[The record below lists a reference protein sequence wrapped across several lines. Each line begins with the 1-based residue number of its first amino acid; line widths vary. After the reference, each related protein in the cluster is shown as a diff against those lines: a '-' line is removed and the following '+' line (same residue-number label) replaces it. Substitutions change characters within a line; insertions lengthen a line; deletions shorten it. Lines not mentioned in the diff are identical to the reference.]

1 MAKISLGLR
10 KLPWPKEGDEPF
22 LPAKNPRAEAR
33 LDMVHRTLSLYA
45 LAYKE
50 AADRL
55 VSCALRRRV
64 VYPDLAVLP
73 IIFLY
78 RHYLELM
85 LKKIICGGRRRSLKE
100 AGISREHD
108 LSKLWKG
115 AHAVLEELWPEQG
128 RMELDVVENCV
139 CKFHQNDKTSQES
152 RYPVDRD
159 GRETLRSLPRVDIHN
174 LKKVMAG
181 VASFL
186 DGCADGI
193 DYLNSCRP

>member
-1 MAKISLGLR
+1 
-10 KLPWPKEGDEPF
+10 
-22 LPAKNPRAEAR
+22 
-33 LDMVHRTLSLYA
+33 
-45 LAYKE
+45 
-50 AADRL
+50 
-55 VSCALRRRV
+55 
-64 VYPDLAVLP
+64 
-73 IIFLY
+73 
-78 RHYLELM
+78 
-85 LKKIICGGRRRSLKE
+85 
-100 AGISREHD
+100 
-108 LSKLWKG
+108 
-115 AHAVLEELWPEQG
+115 
-128 RMELDVVENCV
+128 MELDVVENCV